1 MLDTKEKIDEALIKL
16 DKQLLKLDTLLID
29 DNSNNNNIKMNDIRD
44 IKKHIL
50 DIQIA
55 INVLKHE
62 NKHLELNEQQGKL
75 DDLLKNM
82 NLLNEYNH
90 LLLEHYETSLLNTI
104 SLINLIFLPLA
115 VITGYFGMNFGQL
128 GPYEKSKKGI
138 LTIKNPNIFV
148 VGLMCIS
155 TVVVSLIYYLLTMH
169 KY

>member
-29 DNSNNNNIKMNDIRD
+29 DNANNNNIRMNDIRH

-75 DDLLKNM
+75 DDLLKNI
-82 NLLNEYNH
+82 NLLNDYNA
-90 LLLEHYETSLLNTI
+90 LLLEHYQTNLLNTI

-115 VITGYFGMNFGQL
+115 VITGYFGMNFGNM
-128 GPYEKSKKGI
+128 GPYKDSKKGI
-138 LTIKNPNIFV
+138 FTINNPNIFV
-148 VGLMCIS
+148 IGIMSIS
-155 TVVVSLIYYLLTMH
+155 TIIVSLLYYLFAIH
-169 KY
+169 KQ